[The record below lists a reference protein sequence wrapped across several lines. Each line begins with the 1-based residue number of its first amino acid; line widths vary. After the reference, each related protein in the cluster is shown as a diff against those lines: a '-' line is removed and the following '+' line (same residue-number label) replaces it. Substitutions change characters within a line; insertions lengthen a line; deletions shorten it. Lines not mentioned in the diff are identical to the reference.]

1 VTTHGSANI
10 SHILDS
16 TTIHLKTY
24 YGMNG
29 KTVMKENYWKNQTPL
44 NHVKKIMK
52 ISEGLFS

>member
-1 VTTHGSANI
+1 VTTHGSASI

-29 KTVMKENYWKNQTPL
+29 KTVIKEIYWKNQ
-44 NHVKKIMK
+44 NHAKKILK
-52 ISEGLFS
+52 ILEGLFS